1 MRAITLDKSIAIK
14 ILEHEYLIN
23 SDEDAE
29 HVTKIAEYVNEK
41 IKEINNNN
49 VGLSDKKTAILA
61 ALHIAGDYFQLLKER
76 NDLTTIVSQRSKT
89 LINNIDSLLE

>member
-1 MRAITLDKSIAIK
+1 MDKSVAIK
-14 ILEHEYLIN
+14 ILDHEYLIN

-61 ALHIAGDYFQLLKER
+61 ALHIAGDYFQLLKDR
-76 NDLTTIVSQRSKT
+76 NDLTTIVSQRSKA